1 MRFDEPKMSIIS
13 ITGNY
18 EAIEVFAVTTAY
30 VVMSSFLLS
39 EKCGE
44 ISIWLLAILFEAC
57 RLGNLEVV

>member
-44 ISIWLLAILFEAC
+44 ISIWLLAILLRHAG
-57 RLGNLEVV
+57 LGT